1 MAVMKADMELCKG
14 YASCMVVADD
24 VFDLDDEGLVAVVR
38 KEIPESDM
46 ARMQEAVLV
55 CPVAA
60 LKIEES

>member
-1 MAVMKADMELCKG
+1 MAVMKADLELCKG
-14 YASCMVVADD
+14 YASCVVVADD

-38 KEIPESDM
+38 REIPESDM

-60 LKIEES
+60 LVIEES